1 MVKVGFD
8 SSSRGRS
15 GRSHLGA
22 STRCSCTFFFF
33 LPRDDAQIGIPRKNV
48 CGASKSTPKLTN
60 ATSPSQQFTID
71 DMRRQMD
78 KVKNIR
84 NMSVIAHVDHVS
96 R

>member
-1 MVKVGFD
+1 MTHK
-8 SSSRGRS
+8 
-15 GRSHLGA
+15 LGCPEKMYA
-22 STRCSCTFFFF
+22 
-33 LPRDDAQIGIPRKNV
+33 
-48 CGASKSTPKLTN
+48 GASKSTPKLTN

>member
-15 GRSHLGA
+15 GRSRLGA
-22 STRCSCTFFFF
+22 LTCCSCKFFFSAMTHK
-33 LPRDDAQIGIPRKNV
+33 LSPKKCMR
-48 CGASKSTPKLTN
+48 ASKSTPKLTN

-78 KVKNIR
+78 RVKNIR